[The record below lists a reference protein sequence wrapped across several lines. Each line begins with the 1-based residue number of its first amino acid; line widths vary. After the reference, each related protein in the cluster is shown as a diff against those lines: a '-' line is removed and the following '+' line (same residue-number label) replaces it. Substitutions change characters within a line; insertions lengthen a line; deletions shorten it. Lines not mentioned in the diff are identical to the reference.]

1 MNVGQRRVR
10 VWAGL
15 GAAALVIGAVV
26 GCDSDHPVATPQVIQ
41 YTLLSVDGDTV
52 PAQVSSTSGGA
63 VTTVVTDMVLSM
75 FDDRTWS
82 SLQHRTVTTNGAP
95 STELVR
101 ANGSYVVG
109 DAETTFR
116 NSAGEIVFAGVVKER
131 VDSLT
136 NAAGQMWVFE
146 R

>member
-1 MNVGQRRVR
+1 MEVGQQRMR

-15 GAAALVIGAVV
+15 GAAALLIGAAA

-41 YTLLSVDGDTV
+41 YNLLSVDGDTV
-52 PAQVSSTSGGA
+52 PAQVSSTNGGA
-63 VTTVVTDMVLSM
+63 VTTEVTDMVLSM

-82 SLQHRTVTTNGAP
+82 SLQHQTVTTNGVP
-95 STELVR
+95 STGLVR
-101 ANGSYVVG
+101 QNGSYVVG
-109 DAETTFR
+109 DAATTFR
-116 NSAGEIVFAGVVKER
+116 NAAGDIVYVGTVKET

-136 NAAGQMWVFE
+136 NGAGQLWVFT

>member
-1 MNVGQRRVR
+1 
-10 VWAGL
+10 
-15 GAAALVIGAVV
+15 
-26 GCDSDHPVATPQVIQ
+26 
-41 YTLLSVDGDTV
+41 
-52 PAQVSSTSGGA
+52 

-116 NSAGEIVFAGVVKER
+116 NSAGDIVFAGVVKER

>member
-1 MNVGQRRVR
+1 MGIGMRRRRVG
-10 VWAGL
+10 AGL
-15 GAAALVIGAVV
+15 VTAAFLAGAIVA
-26 GCDSDHPVATPQVIQ
+26 CDSDHPVATPQVIQ

-52 PAQVSSTSGGA
+52 PAQVSSTNAGA

-82 SLQHRTVTTNGAP
+82 SLQHQTVTTNGTP

-101 ANGSYVVG
+101 QNGSYVPG
-109 DAETTFR
+109 DAVTTFR
-116 NSAGEIVFAGVVKER
+116 NSAGDVVFTGVVKER

>member
-1 MNVGQRRVR
+1 MAVGHRRVR

-15 GAAALVIGAVV
+15 GAAALFMGVV
-26 GCDSDHPVATPQVIQ
+26 AGCDSDHPVSTPQVIQ

-52 PAQVSSTSGGA
+52 PAQVSSANGGA

-75 FDDRTWS
+75 FEDRTWS
-82 SLQHRTVTTNGAP
+82 SLQHQTVTTNGVP

-101 ANGSYVVG
+101 GSGSYVVG
-109 DAETTFR
+109 DAATTFR
-116 NSAGEIVFAGVVKER
+116 NSAGDIVFAGVVMER